1 MKKSLLFT
9 VLWVAFS
16 WCVNGQLVNGD
27 FETGDKT
34 PWQGFNNGMTVAA
47 DETTIDYCYSGDFS
61 GKINNGE
68 GSLFQVLDVVAGA
81 QYTLTFYG
89 KLRDAGQ
96 SFNAVVKDELA
107 GGKPLIGSVAVNADA
122 WTPYSVNFTAPA
134 QGKVR
139 VLFYKANGIGPFYV
153 DDVTFGLA
161 TAIESTEINTFSVA
175 PNPSSGLFK
184 INGTETITG
193 YTVYN
198 AAGQVVK
205 EATLSNQ
212 EVSVDLSGKP
222 HGLYLVQVNSIS
234 GKSEIL
240 KVLVK

>member
-1 MKKSLLFT
+1 
-9 VLWVAFS
+9 
-16 WCVNGQLVNGD
+16 
-27 FETGDKT
+27 
-34 PWQGFNNGMTVAA
+34 MTVAA
-47 DETTIDYCYSGDFS
+47 DETTIDYCYSGDYS

-96 SFNAVVKDELA
+96 SFNAVVKDELT
-107 GGKPLIGSVAVNADA
+107 GGKPLIGSVAVNADT
-122 WTPYSVNFTAPA
+122 WTSYSVNFTAPA

-139 VLFYKANGIGPFYV
+139 VLFYKANGTGPFYV
-153 DDVTFGLA
+153 DDITFGLA
-161 TAIESTEINTFSVA
+161 TALESTEINTFSVA

-184 INGTETITG
+184 INGTETITD

-198 AAGQVVK
+198 AAGQIVK
-205 EATLSNQ
+205 ETRVSGQ
-212 EVSVDLSGKP
+212 EASVDLSGKS
-222 HGLYLVQVNSIS
+222 HGLYMVQVNSIS
-234 GKSEIL
+234 GKTEVL